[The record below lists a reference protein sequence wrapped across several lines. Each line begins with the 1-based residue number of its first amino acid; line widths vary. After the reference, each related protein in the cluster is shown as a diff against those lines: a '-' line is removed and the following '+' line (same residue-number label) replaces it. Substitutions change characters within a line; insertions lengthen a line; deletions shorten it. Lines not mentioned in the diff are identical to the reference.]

1 MKMRIL
7 ELYSGIGGMHYALK
21 ESGVPGEIIAAIEIN
36 TIANSVYKHN
46 HPSTNVLNKNIE
58 ALNLDDIKELNIDT
72 ILMSPPCQP
81 FTRVGLQKDKADART
96 NSLFQ
101 VLEIIK
107 NLSNLNYIILENV
120 VGFEKSETRDFV
132 IKAINDSFN
141 YKELILSP
149 CQFGVPNSRRR
160 YYLLAK
166 RKGLKFIFND
176 SSLVDNI
183 PQQIQE
189 ILPRKFTNDMTLKDF
204 ISLDDLSDENMYLIP
219 ENTLEKRFNV
229 LDIRSPDSKGSCCFT
244 KAYPTYAEGTGSVY
258 SPLSSDTVK
267 KITKDLKIHN
277 DKSNDNMELIKTLKL
292 RYFSPKQ
299 VSQLMCFPDDFTFP
313 NDITKKQK
321 YRLLGNSINVHVVSQ
336 LIYLLNQQ

>member
-1 MKMRIL
+1 M
-7 ELYSGIGGMHYALK
+7 
-21 ESGVPGEIIAAIEIN
+21 
-36 TIANSVYKHN
+36 
-46 HPSTNVLNKNIE
+46 LNKNIE
-58 ALNLDDIKELNIDT
+58 ALNLNEIKELNIDT

-107 NLSNLNYIILENV
+107 NLPSLNYILLENV
-120 VGFEKSETRDFV
+120 VGFEKSETRDYV
-132 IKAINDSFN
+132 VKAINDSFN

-166 RKGLKFIFND
+166 RKDLKFIFTD
-176 SSLVDNI
+176 PSLVDNI
-183 PQQIQE
+183 PQEIQKV
-189 ILPRKFTNDMTLKDF
+189 LPRKFTSEMTLKDF
-204 ISLDDLSDENMYLIP
+204 ILLDDLFDEEYLIP

-258 SPLSSDTVK
+258 SPLSSEIVK
-267 KITKDLKIHN
+267 KIIKDPKNHN
-277 DKSNDNMELIKTLKL
+277 DKSNDSLELIKTLKL

-313 NDITKKQK
+313 NDVTRKQR

-336 LIYLLNQQ
+336 LIHLLNQ